1 MKPNYIKIAGPFFIK
16 VDESISSE
24 TKSFYEI
31 ELNQTKIAGPFFIKL
46 DQSISSKTKMN
57 QIKPK

>member
-31 ELNQTKIAGPFFIKL
+31 ELNQTKIAGDPSLLK
-46 DQSISSKTKMN
+46 
-57 QIKPK
+57 